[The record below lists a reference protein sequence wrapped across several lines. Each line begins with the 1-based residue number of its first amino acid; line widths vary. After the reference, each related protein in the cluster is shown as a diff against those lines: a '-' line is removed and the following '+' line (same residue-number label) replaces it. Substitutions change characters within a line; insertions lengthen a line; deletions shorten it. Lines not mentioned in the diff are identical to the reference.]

1 MRILNFGS
9 LNLDFTYSVSH
20 FVQPGETLS
29 SEKLEIFSGGKGLN
43 QSIALARAG
52 AEVFHAG
59 CIGVDGESL
68 KEQLQNAGVDTRFV
82 KILPDIRTGHAMI
95 QVEKSGQ
102 NCILLY
108 GGANRQV
115 TLEFI
120 RQVLDSFDPGDW
132 LLLQNEISGIPEI
145 LRIAGEKGMRIALN
159 PSPITEEIPHFP
171 LENVE
176 YFLVNEV
183 EGAALGGKGSPKE
196 MLHSLRQKFPH
207 GKFVL
212 TMGKDGA
219 FYDDGQQTLFQPI
232 FSVKT
237 VDTTAAGDTFTGYF
251 LTAIGE
257 GISPA
262 EALRQAAAAS
272 ALAVSKMG
280 ASPSI
285 PEKKQVEQFLRKQ
298 A

>member
-9 LNLDFTYSVSH
+9 LNLDFTYSVPH

-29 SEKLEIFSGGKGLN
+29 SQKLEIFPGGKGLN

-59 CIGVDGESL
+59 CIGTDGESL

-82 KILPDIRTGHAMI
+82 KTLPDVRTGHAVI
-95 QVEKSGQ
+95 QVETSGQ

-108 GGANRQV
+108 GGANQQV
-115 TLEFI
+115 TPDFI
-120 RQVLDSFDPGDW
+120 RQVLDFFQPGDW

-145 LRIAGEKGMRIALN
+145 LRAAGEKGMRIAWN
-159 PSPITEEIPHFP
+159 PSPITAEIPHFP
-171 LENVE
+171 AENVE
-176 YFLVNEV
+176 YFLLNEV
-183 EGAALGGKGSPKE
+183 EGAAFGGEGSPE
-196 MLHSLRQKFPH
+196 QMLKGLRRRFPK

-212 TMGKDGA
+212 TLGKDGA

-251 LTAIGE
+251 LTAVGE
-257 GISPA
+257 GISAA
-262 EALRQAAAAS
+262 EALRRAAAAS

-285 PEKKQVEQFLRKQ
+285 PDQSQVEQFLKKQ
-298 A
+298 G